1 MNCLCTPKQLG
12 SVILLAVL
20 HAGFAQSTD
29 TLQKIDALFAHYN
42 NATPGVAVRIARGEQ
57 VIYNKAYGLA
67 NLEYHVPNTT
77 ETIFECGSVSKQ
89 FTAAAVLLLAKE
101 GRLSLNDDVRKYI
114 PELPVYDAPITI
126 QHLLNHTSGLKDW
139 GVIYGIGGWPR
150 STRVYTQEL
159 SFDVVFRQSSLNF
172 TPGTA
177 YSYSNS
183 NYVMLVLLV
192 ERVSGMSLAAFT
204 NQRFFKPLGM
214 VHTRWRDNFREIIHN
229 RATAYTRNQQGKYL
243 MDMPFENVHGPGGLL
258 TTTQDLLRWN
268 KLLETHELLGDD
280 WASIRIQRG
289 KLNNGKEIDYAAGL
303 MIGQVNGF
311 REISHSGATAGYRAW
326 LAYYPQKKLSIVM
339 LSNDGTFNPARTGR
353 ELAEIFL
360 GKSET
365 LALQPPDRRISLTEN
380 ELTRWTGTWRHTTE
394 PEFFIIERNA
404 NNLRL
409 GNALLTPVH
418 RDTAYGSNYVLI
430 TISDKNMVRQ
440 TAEGREVYV
449 KMSAPDKSPAYLQKI
464 AGRYRS
470 NDADV
475 TIEIKV
481 KGDELWVHRKPGDVF
496 QLVPVYRDAY
506 RWEGAGL
513 MELTRDR
520 KGNITGFQLSL
531 PRAWRVPFVRIK

>member
-1 MNCLCTPKQLG
+1 MTIPFVTRLALSNVL
-12 SVILLAVL
+12 IAVL
-20 HAGFAQSTD
+20 HTGFAQTAD
-29 TLQKIDALFAHYN
+29 TLQKIDALFSQYN
-42 NATPGVAVRIARGEQ
+42 NATPGVAVLVARDDR

-67 NLEYHVPNTT
+67 NLEYNVPNTT

-101 GRLSLNDDVRKYI
+101 GRLSLNDDIRKYI

-159 SFDVVFRQSSLNF
+159 SFDIVFKQRSLNF

-183 NYVMLVLLV
+183 NYVLLVLLV
-192 ERVSGMSLAAFT
+192 ERVSGMSLAEFT
-204 NQRFFKPLGM
+204 NKRFFQPLGM
-214 VHTRWRDNFREIIHN
+214 THTRWRDNFREIIPN
-229 RATAYTRNQQGKYL
+229 RATAYTRNQRGKYL
-243 MDMPFENVHGPGGLL
+243 QDMPFENVHGPGGLL

-268 KLLETHELLGDD
+268 KLLESHELLAGD

-289 KLNNGKEIDYAAGL
+289 KLTNGKEIEYAAGL
-303 MIGQVNGF
+303 MIGKLNGF
-311 REISHSGATAGYRAW
+311 SEISHSGATAGYRAW

-365 LALQPPDRRISLTEN
+365 LTLQPPARRASLTEADLN
-380 ELTRWTGTWRHTTE
+380 RWTGTWRHTTE
-394 PEFFIIERNA
+394 PEFFTIEQNA
-404 NNLRL
+404 NNLRV
-409 GNALLTPVH
+409 GNTLLTPVH
-418 RDTAYGSNYVLI
+418 RDTVYGSNYVLI
-430 TISDKNMVRQ
+430 TTPDKNIVRQ

-449 KMSAPDKSPAYLQKI
+449 KMPAPDKSPAYLQKI

-470 NDADV
+470 DDADV

-481 KGDELWVHRKPGDVF
+481 KDNELWVQRKPGDVF
-496 QLVPVYRDAY
+496 LLMPVYRDAY
-506 RWEGAGL
+506 RWEGSGL
-513 MELTRDR
+513 MELIRDR
-520 KGNITGFQLSL
+520 KDNITGFELSL